1 MVGVREGE
9 IIDRVSELN
18 DNETDQALEAMNV
31 PWI

>member
-18 DNETDQALEAMNV
+18 DNETDQALETMNM
-31 PWI
+31 P